1 MNPSPSDAIRASRE
15 QERQVQPELLEL
27 VLRQKVQVQQELPA
41 LEPVPKAREAGPERQ
56 EQELAQERKAA
67 KPALGQQESP

>member
-15 QERQVQPELLEL
+15 QERQVQPEL

-67 KPALGQQESP
+67 KPALGQLESP

>member
-15 QERQVQPELLEL
+15 QVQPELLELEL